1 MNQMMN
7 TDAARAGEPPGGGVA
22 PPADPAGDGKCSA
35 SIPGAASA
43 SAIDEFVYAV
53 SHDLKAPL
61 LNFQGFLR
69 RLAAACGTL
78 HSLAE
83 TLAPDQRTNWERVY
97 EEKVQS
103 SLEILDQNARRMER
117 LLTALLELSRAGR
130 EPLEMQY
137 VDAAAAAQ
145 SLLDEFAAE
154 AAEKQVAMELEAL
167 LAGVGQ
173 VETGLMLWA
182 DRDRFRQT
190 LRQLLSNAL
199 KFLSPGRAGRVTVGG
214 AIQSGWQV
222 CWVRDNGI
230 GISARD
236 LDRIF
241 LPLGRVAEINAPGE
255 GVGLTL
261 ARKLTEQQGGRIWAE
276 SVHGSGS
283 TFFIAF
289 PVEPKTA

>member
-7 TDAARAGEPPGGGVA
+7 ADTAPGGEPPSGGIA
-22 PPADPAGDGKCSA
+22 PPADPAGDGKWSGL
-35 SIPGAASA
+35 IPGAAPA

-53 SHDLKAPL
+53 SHDLRAPL

-69 RLAAACGTL
+69 RLATACHTL

-83 TLAPDQRTNWERVY
+83 TLAPEQRASWEQVY
-97 EEKVQS
+97 EQKVQS
-103 SLEILDQNARRMER
+103 SLEVLDQNARRMDR
-117 LLTALLELSRAGR
+117 LLMALLVVSRAGR
-130 EPLEMQY
+130 EPIEMQQ
-137 VDAAAAAQ
+137 VAVATAAR
-145 SLLDEFAAE
+145 SVMDEFAAE
-154 AAEKQVAMELEAL
+154 AAQKQATVELEA
-167 LAGVGQ
+167 ARASSPE
-173 VETGLMLWA
+173 VENGLVLWA
-182 DRDRFRQT
+182 DPDRFRQT

-199 KFLSPGRAGRVTVGG
+199 KFLSPGRAGRVTIGG

-230 GISARD
+230 GIRARD

-241 LPLGRVAEINAPGE
+241 LPLGQVAEISAPGE

-289 PVEPKTA
+289 PVEPETA